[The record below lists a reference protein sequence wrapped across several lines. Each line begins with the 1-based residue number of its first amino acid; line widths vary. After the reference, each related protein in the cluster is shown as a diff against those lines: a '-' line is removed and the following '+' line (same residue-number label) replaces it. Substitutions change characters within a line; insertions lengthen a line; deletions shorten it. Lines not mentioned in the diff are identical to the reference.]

1 MPVEAG
7 LTTEAPETVI
17 DLTQTTT
24 ASDLRAVHVEAA
36 RLLVELDRQLK
47 NPPDPRVMALAGH
60 DEASPAVS
68 TDHAGDRDG

>member
-1 MPVEAG
+1 MPIEAG

-36 RLLVELDRQLK
+36 RLLVELDRQLN
-47 NPPDPRVMALAGH
+47 NPPDPRVMALAGN
-60 DEASPAVS
+60 DEACPAVR
-68 TDHAGDRDG
+68 TEHAGERDG